1 MNLTKE
7 EIELLINLLQNDEL
21 SFTNDFQ
28 TLIDKLT
35 ITKEYYEDS
44 ISGIIKCGYEMK
56 SEELMEVFDLMV
68 KAYVPFLIWVFF
80 HLGYGI
86 VVLDFIRCRA
96 HIRIACT
103 AIARGCYIIV

>member
-21 SFTNDFQ
+21 SFTSDFQ

-44 ISGIIKCGYEMK
+44 INGY
-56 SEELMEVFDLMV
+56 
-68 KAYVPFLIWVFF
+68 
-80 HLGYGI
+80 
-86 VVLDFIRCRA
+86 
-96 HIRIACT
+96 
-103 AIARGCYIIV
+103 

>member
-68 KAYVPFLIWVFF
+68 TSFPVAKWYVEQISEIRELIKK
-80 HLGYGI
+80 G
-86 VVLDFIRCRA
+86 DREE
-96 HIRIACT
+96 
-103 AIARGCYIIV
+103 